1 MICSAVLMTN
11 FLLMMVFHLVV
22 IEVLHTPLSN
32 VIANALFNSLCGFGV
47 DIETDSRRTI
57 NWPIPTWID
66 DIATRMSH

>member
-22 IEVLHTPLSN
+22 IEVLHTPLSK
-32 VIANALFNSLCGFGV
+32 VIANAHFNSMCGFGV
-47 DIETDSRRTI
+47 DIETDSRQTI